1 MSLKVSIG
9 GGGWTARSSSFFKHA
24 CMVYSKVSKKL
35 KRYKRQRKNGR
46 NIVDNI
52 DNYSGFAP
60 AGHNG
65 ANTATSRNVFQGK
78 RYVCYISSGKQSTQK
93 SMLVLEIKLKKRRGA
108 NGSARCFE
116 HSINHHSS
124 YLTSN
129 TSFGQTANI

>member
-1 MSLKVSIG
+1 MSFKVGIG

-46 NIVDNI
+46 NIVYNS

-60 AGHNG
+60 AAHHE
-65 ANTATSRNVFQGK
+65 ANTATSRNVLQGK
-78 RYVCYISSGKQSTQK
+78 RYVCYISSAKPSTQK
-93 SMLVLEIKLKKRRGA
+93 SMQALEIKLKKRRGA
-108 NGSARCFE
+108 KGSAWCFE